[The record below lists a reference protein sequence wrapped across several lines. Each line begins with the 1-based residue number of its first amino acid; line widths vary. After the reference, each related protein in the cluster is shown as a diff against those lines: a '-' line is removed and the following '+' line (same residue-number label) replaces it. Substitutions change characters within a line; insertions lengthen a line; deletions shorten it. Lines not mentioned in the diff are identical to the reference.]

1 MNTSAAHNKRFIK
14 QWGALIIV
22 CLLIC
27 GCAHEPAQE
36 FAPRQEES
44 FKNSVIKE
52 ERGDI
57 TEAVEELK
65 VALTIDPANKRVRD
79 ELVRLMEKRDR
90 EAEKRFKAGM
100 ALKDSDPL
108 AAVKEFIAALRIR
121 SDYQEAMRALKNLQL
136 ESSEAS
142 LRARIKKQATPS
154 PNKAQADVAEEY
166 ETVSYMDAAISF
178 YEEGDYA
185 SAIRELQ
192 KVRTRYPR
200 DPEITRYLNLSWYNL
215 GISSFNKKDYFKAL
229 DLFSN
234 VKSDF
239 ERVNEYVKKCTQE
252 LKKNAE
258 NLYKDGLKFYRE
270 QKLQEAINKWNLVLK
285 IDSGH
290 QKAREYIE
298 KATKL
303 LETLKKQR

>member
-1 MNTSAAHNKRFIK
+1 MNTSAAHIKRFIK
-14 QWGALIIV
+14 QWAALLFA

-108 AAVKEFIAALRIR
+108 AAVKEFIAALRSVRIIR
-121 SDYQEAMRALKNLQL
+121 RPCE
-136 ESSEAS
+136 
-142 LRARIKKQATPS
+142 
-154 PNKAQADVAEEY
+154 
-166 ETVSYMDAAISF
+166 
-178 YEEGDYA
+178 
-185 SAIRELQ
+185 
-192 KVRTRYPR
+192 
-200 DPEITRYLNLSWYNL
+200 
-215 GISSFNKKDYFKAL
+215 
-229 DLFSN
+229 
-234 VKSDF
+234 
-239 ERVNEYVKKCTQE
+239 
-252 LKKNAE
+252 
-258 NLYKDGLKFYRE
+258 
-270 QKLQEAINKWNLVLK
+270 
-285 IDSGH
+285 H
-290 QKAREYIE
+290 
-298 KATKL
+298 
-303 LETLKKQR
+303 

>member
-1 MNTSAAHNKRFIK
+1 
-14 QWGALIIV
+14 
-22 CLLIC
+22 
-27 GCAHEPAQE
+27 
-36 FAPRQEES
+36 
-44 FKNSVIKE
+44 
-52 ERGDI
+52 
-57 TEAVEELK
+57 
-65 VALTIDPANKRVRD
+65 
-79 ELVRLMEKRDR
+79 
-90 EAEKRFKAGM
+90 
-100 ALKDSDPL
+100 
-108 AAVKEFIAALRIR
+108 
-121 SDYQEAMRALKNLQL
+121 MRALKNLQL

-154 PNKAQADVAEEY
+154 PNKAQADVAEDY

-178 YEEGDYA
+178 YEEGDYT

-239 ERVNEYVKKCTQE
+239 ERVNEYVKKCRQE